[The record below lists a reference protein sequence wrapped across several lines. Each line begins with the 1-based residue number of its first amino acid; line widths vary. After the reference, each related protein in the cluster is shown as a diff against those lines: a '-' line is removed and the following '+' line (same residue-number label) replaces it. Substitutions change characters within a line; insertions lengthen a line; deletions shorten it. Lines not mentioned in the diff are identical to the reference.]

1 MTAKMTRLMTPRNF
15 FFLLFN
21 IVTVTIFNAPLREL
35 AGLSMKSE
43 LYSHILLIP
52 LISGYFLYGKRREI
66 FSAAQYCYT
75 FGPLFSL
82 VGIILYFVSLNQGAR
97 LNAND
102 LMALRVFSIVIFWSG
117 GFLFFYGMR
126 SSRIAAFP
134 ILFLFLLAPIPS
146 VLVEKFIL
154 FLQFYSTEAT
164 HLLFKVTGVP
174 ILREGFTFHLPGLSI
189 EVAKQ
194 CSGIRSSLALVITSL
209 VAGELF
215 LQTGWKKLILVLCAI
230 PITILKNGLRITT
243 LSLLGVYV
251 DPRILGSELHKSG
264 GIPFFILAL
273 AVMAPI
279 LFWLIKTERKGTGG
293 SAQGTGSREK
303 GVGGRV

>member
-1 MTAKMTRLMTPRNF
+1 MITKMTRLMTPRNL

-21 IVTVTIFNAPLREL
+21 IATVAIFNAPLREL
-35 AGLSMKSE
+35 AGMSMKSE
-43 LYSHILLIP
+43 LYSHILLTP
-52 LISGYFLYGKRREI
+52 LISGYFLFSRRREL
-66 FSAAQYCYT
+66 FSAAGYSYKL
-75 FGPLFSL
+75 GPIFSL
-82 VGIILYFVSLNQGAR
+82 VGIMLYFVSLNQGAR

-117 GFLFFYGMR
+117 GFVFFYGMR

-146 VLVEKFIL
+146 ALVEEFIL

-164 HLLFKVTGVP
+164 HLLFRVTGVP
-174 ILREGFTFHLPGLSI
+174 ILREGFIFHLPGLSI

-194 CSGIRSSLALVITSL
+194 CSGIRSSLALAITSL

-215 LQTGWKKLILVLCAI
+215 LQTGWKKLILVLSAI
-230 PITILKNGLRITT
+230 PITILKNGMRIVT
-243 LSLLGVYV
+243 LSLLGAYV
-251 DPRILGSELHKSG
+251 DPRILGSDLHKRG

-273 AVMAPI
+273 AVMAPV
-279 LFWLIKTERKGTGG
+279 LLWLIKTERKGTGG
-293 SAQGTGSREK
+293 REQEK
-303 GVGGRV
+303 

>member
-1 MTAKMTRLMTPRNF
+1 MTAKMTRLMMPRNLL
-15 FFLLFN
+15 FLLFS
-21 IVTVTIFNAPLREL
+21 IVTVTIFFSPLKEL
-35 AGLSMKSE
+35 VGLSMKSE

-52 LISGYFLYGKRREI
+52 VISGYFLFSRRREL

-117 GFLFFYGMR
+117 GFLFFYGIR

-134 ILFLFLLAPIPS
+134 ILFLFLLAPIPR

-154 FLQFYSTEAT
+154 FLQFCSTEAT

-174 ILREGFTFHLPGLSI
+174 ILRAGFILHMPGLSI

-194 CSGIRSSLALVITSL
+194 CSGIRSSLSLVITSL
-209 VAGELF
+209 VAGELL
-215 LQTGWKKLILVLCAI
+215 LQTGWKTLILVLCAI

-243 LSLLGVYV
+243 LSLLGVYG
-251 DPRILGSELHKSG
+251 DPRILGSDLHKRG
-264 GIPFFILAL
+264 GIPFFILAF

-279 LFWLIKTERKGTGG
+279 LIWLIQT
-293 SAQGTGSREK
+293 EK
-303 GVGGRV
+303 GKIRTEGKGLRTE

>member
-1 MTAKMTRLMTPRNF
+1 
-15 FFLLFN
+15 
-21 IVTVTIFNAPLREL
+21 
-35 AGLSMKSE
+35 MKSE

-66 FSAAQYCYT
+66 FSAAQYSYK
-75 FGPLFSL
+75 FGPLFSI
-82 VGIILYFVSLNQGAR
+82 VGIMLYFVSLNQGAR

-102 LMALRVFSIVIFWSG
+102 FMALRVFSIVIFWLG
-117 GFLFFYGMR
+117 GFLFFYGIR

-174 ILREGFTFHLPGLSI
+174 ILREGFIFHLPGLSI

-209 VAGELF
+209 VAGELL
-215 LQTGWKKLILVLCAI
+215 LQTRWKKLILVLCAI

-251 DPRILGSELHKSG
+251 DPRILGSDLHKKG

-273 AVMAPI
+273 AVMVPI

-293 SAQGTGSREK
+293 RG
-303 GVGGRV
+303 

>member
-1 MTAKMTRLMTPRNF
+1 MTPRNF

-66 FSAAQYCYT
+66 FSAAQYSYK

-82 VGIILYFVSLNQGAR
+82 AGIMLYFVSLNQGAR

-102 LMALRVFSIVIFWSG
+102 FMALRVFSIVIFWLG
-117 GFLFFYGMR
+117 GFLFFYGIR

-146 VLVEKFIL
+146 ALVEEFIL
-154 FLQFYSTEAT
+154 FLQFCSTEAT
-164 HLLFKVTGVP
+164 HLLFKVTGAP
-174 ILREGFTFHLPGLSI
+174 FLREGFTFHLPGLSI

-215 LQTGWKKLILVLCAI
+215 LQTGWKKLILVLSAI
-230 PITILKNGLRITT
+230 PITIMKNGLRITT

-273 AVMAPI
+273 VFMAPLLI
-279 LFWLIKTERKGTGG
+279 WLIKTERKGTGG
-293 SAQGTGSREK
+293 REQGA
-303 GVGGRV
+303 GGRG